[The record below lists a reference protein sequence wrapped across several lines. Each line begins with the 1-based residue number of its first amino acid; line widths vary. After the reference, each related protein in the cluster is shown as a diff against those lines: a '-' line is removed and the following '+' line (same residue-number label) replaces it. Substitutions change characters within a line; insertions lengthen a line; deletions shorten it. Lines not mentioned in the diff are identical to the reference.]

1 MTFTIDEL
9 EALKEGTTPGPWVA
23 VADYP
28 HISIVESAD
37 EDGRATS
44 IADIV
49 SAKPEIIPDQNLMA
63 AAPALLDQL
72 IAAETKLQQLKDQLE
87 GLADW
92 HDTKAM
98 KARDFPWPGG
108 QHAARFRGKA
118 EAHET
123 ARNKLT
129 QILEGQQ

>member
-1 MTFTIDEL
+1 MSKFTIEQL
-9 EALKEGTTPGPWVA
+9 EALKEELPSSPWEFQPWGA
-23 VADYP
+23 QNQNGD
-28 HISIVESAD
+28 HDESVLMD
-37 EDGRATS
+37 SSGET
-44 IADIV
+44 IAYALSNSVGETV
-49 SAKPEIIPDQNLMA
+49 SRI
-63 AAPALLDQL
+63 PALVDAL
-72 IAAETKLQQLKDQLE
+72 IAAETKLQQLKEQIE

-123 ARNKLT
+123 ARSKLT